1 MDDLFEYLQ
10 LNLPGRVKRN
20 EILAAHTTLKIGG
33 PADLFVLAEN
43 QDDLRL
49 LITEAAKR
57 KIPLFILGNG
67 SNLLISDRGI
77 RGLVVKLTGE
87 FKNIVLNGCEI
98 TAGAGAMLPVLAVR
112 TAKAGLS
119 GLELLAGIP
128 GTVGGALVMN
138 AGALGQCI
146 GDAVQSVTVFDRT
159 GQVKVLSREEMAF
172 AYRRSILQER
182 DYLIAA
188 VKLSLSPGE
197 REELQKN
204 LQAAVAKRKRS
215 QPLSMPNAGSI
226 FRNPKEFAAGR
237 LIEELGFKG
246 FKQGQAAVSELHA
259 NFIVN
264 EGGATA
270 QDVLQLIKLIQA
282 RVQEKY
288 HILLE
293 PEIKV
298 IGE

>member
-1 MDDLFEYLQ
+1 MDELFEYLQ
-10 LNLPGRVKRN
+10 LKLPGRVKCN
-20 EILAAHTTLKIGG
+20 EILANHTTLKIGG

-43 QDDLRL
+43 QDELLL
-49 LITEAAKR
+49 LIHEAARR

-67 SNLLISDRGI
+67 SNLLIRDRGI

-98 TAGAGAMLPVLAVR
+98 TAGAGVMLPVLAVR

-159 GQVKVLSREEMAF
+159 GRVRVLNREEMDF
-172 AYRRSILQER
+172 AYRRSVLQER
-182 DYLIAA
+182 DYLIVA
-188 VKLSLSPGE
+188 VKLRLLPGVE
-197 REELQKN
+197 AEIQKN

-215 QPLSMPNAGSI
+215 QPLLMPNAGSI
-226 FRNPKEFAAGR
+226 FRNPAEFAAGK
-237 LIEELGFKG
+237 LIEESGFKG
-246 FKQGQAAVSELHA
+246 FKQGKAAVSELHA

-270 QDVLQLIKLIQA
+270 QDVLQLIKLIQE

-288 HILLE
+288 HIFLE

>member
-1 MDDLFEYLQ
+1 MDDLFAYLKV
-10 LNLPGRVKRN
+10 NLPGRVRRN
-20 EILAAHTTLKIGG
+20 EALAAYTTLKIGG
-33 PADLFVLAEN
+33 PADLFVLAESAA
-43 QDDLRL
+43 DLQL
-49 LITEAAKR
+49 LIKTAAER

-67 SNLLISDRGI
+67 SNLLVSDRGI
-77 RGLVVKLTGE
+77 RGIVVKLAGE
-87 FKNIVLNGCEI
+87 FKNIVLDGCEI
-98 TAGAGAMLPVLAVR
+98 TAGAGVMLPVLALR

-159 GQVKVLSREEMAF
+159 GKIKILSREELHF
-172 AYRRSILQER
+172 AYRKSILQER
-182 DYLIAA
+182 DYLIAG
-188 VKLSLSPGE
+188 VKLHLSPGE
-197 REELQKN
+197 KEELQRN

-215 QPLSMPNAGSI
+215 QPLSMPNAGSV
-226 FRNPKEFAAGR
+226 FRNPREFPAGR

-270 QDVLQLIKLIQA
+270 QDVLQLIKLIQE